1 MDKTSLKLLFD
12 YQRFEQNS
20 ALQRMIDDS
29 LGRYDSDPV
38 PIDDDALEMVAAGLS
53 DMRERKDDGQRKV

>member
-1 MDKTSLKLLFD
+1 MDKTGLKLLFD

-29 LGRYDSDPV
+29 LGRYDSNPV
-38 PIDDDALEMVAAGLS
+38 PIDDDALEMVAAGFA

>member
-1 MDKTSLKLLFD
+1 MDKTRLKLLFD

-29 LGRYDSDPV
+29 LGRYDSNPV
-38 PIDDDALEMVAAGLS
+38 PIEDDALERVAAGFG